1 MMLRKSVIACA
12 VAAFLTACGGG
23 GGDSSSASTPT
34 PAVNHAPVANAGPAQ
49 SVLTGATVTLT
60 GSASTDPD
68 ADALTYRWS
77 LDGKPASSS
86 AQLSDPATV
95 MPTWRADVA
104 GMYTFSLVVR
114 DGKASSTASS
124 VAVVVADANAAPVA
138 NAGVA
143 QNVSTGTVV
152 TLDGSASSDANGDA
166 LTYAWALTSRPAGST
181 AGLGNPTSPKPS
193 FTADVAGTYVGT
205 LTVGDGKL
213 SSAAQVVSV
222 TAAIANVAPVANAG
236 LAQSVTNATLVTL
249 DGSASSDANGDALT
263 YAWILTSKPAG
274 SSAVLSAVTA
284 VKPTFTADQPGNYVG
299 TLTVSDG
306 RLTSTASTIAVTATV
321 ANVAPVANAGLAQNV
336 STGAVVTLDGSAS
349 SDANGDALTYAWTM
363 TGKPAGSTAGLGNPT
378 SPKPTFTADV
388 AETYVATL
396 TVSDGKLSSAVQTVA
411 VTAAVANVA
420 PVANAGTAQNVS
432 TGTVVTLDG
441 SASSDANGDALTYA
455 WTMTGKPAGS
465 TAGLGNPTSPK
476 PTFTADVAET
486 YVATLTVSDGKLSS
500 AVQTVAVTAAVANVA
515 PVANAGTAQN
525 VTIGSLVTL
534 DGSASSD
541 ANNDPLTYAWTLTSR
556 PAGSTASLGNPTAP
570 RPTFTSD
577 LAGSYVGTLTVSD
590 GKAFS
595 AGSTVAITAVAPKL
609 SLFNIASSFFG
620 TTRTEQQFPYLNSAV
635 VSASTTCVGNACPS
649 AYIVDTFEVTA
660 AGQRYTINGLATA
673 NLTVGS
679 SVQPTFGGLVNPQL
693 IEAGQTVRFQ
703 LLSPFTGG
711 QTVTLRYSFVVAETG
726 QNFTYSVTLRTN

>member
-1 MMLRKSVIACA
+1 
-12 VAAFLTACGGG
+12 
-23 GGDSSSASTPT
+23 
-34 PAVNHAPVANAGPAQ
+34 
-49 SVLTGATVTLT
+49 
-60 GSASTDPD
+60 
-68 ADALTYRWS
+68 
-77 LDGKPASSS
+77 
-86 AQLSDPATV
+86 

-388 AETYVATL
+388 AGTYVGTL
-396 TVSDGKLSSAVQTVA
+396 TVSDGKLSSAA
-411 VTAAVANVA
+411 
-420 PVANAGTAQNVS
+420 
-432 TGTVVTLDG
+432 
-441 SASSDANGDALTYA
+441 
-455 WTMTGKPAGS
+455 
-465 TAGLGNPTSPK
+465 
-476 PTFTADVAET
+476 
-486 YVATLTVSDGKLSS
+486 
-500 AVQTVAVTAAVANVA
+500 QTVAVTAAVANVA